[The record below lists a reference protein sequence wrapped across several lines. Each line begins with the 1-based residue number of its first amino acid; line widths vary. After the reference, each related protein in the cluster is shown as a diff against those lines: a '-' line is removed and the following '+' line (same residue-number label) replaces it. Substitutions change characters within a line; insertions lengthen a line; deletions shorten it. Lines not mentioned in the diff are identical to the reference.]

1 MRLVFDTPSWFYS
14 KKNSD
19 WQMKL
24 KLAAGLNAF
33 SPEIQKAC
41 SDGLLIP
48 MSGRAESLNAGVAAS
63 IFAWEMSR

>member
-1 MRLVFDTPSWFYS
+1 MNILEKIRNGITYVDGGAGTLLQSWG
-14 KKNSD
+14 
-19 WQMKL
+19 L
-24 KLAAGLNAF
+24 EAGV